1 MTNMLPGGSNA
12 TARLKLSGD
21 GYDDDIYQRYP
32 ELKDAESNFY
42 QASNPA
48 LVDMTDHTSETT
60 AMTVGLKLVSGLLQ
74 NERYLPLLA
83 LKGAGLTLELTMASS
98 ENAFWAGTH
107 DTADPL
113 TNPPVWTDAAP
124 TSYTIFNVEYIAQ
137 TVDFDE
143 GKWGKYTHR

>member
-1 MTNMLPGGSNA
+1 MLPGGSDA

-21 GYDDDIYQRYP
+21 GYDDAIYQRDP
-32 ELKDAESNFY
+32 QLEDEQDNFY
-42 QASNPA
+42 QSPNPA
-48 LVDMTDHTSETT
+48 VVDMLEHASETT

-74 NERYLPLLA
+74 NDRYLPLLA

-107 DTADPL
+107 DTANPSTD
-113 TNPPVWTDAAP
+113 PPVWTNAAP

-143 GKWGKYTHR
+143 GEWGKYTHR